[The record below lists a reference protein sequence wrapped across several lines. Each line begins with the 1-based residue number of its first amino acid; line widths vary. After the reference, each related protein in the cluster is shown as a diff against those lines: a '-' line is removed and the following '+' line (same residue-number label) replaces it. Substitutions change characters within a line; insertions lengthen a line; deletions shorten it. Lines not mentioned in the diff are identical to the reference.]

1 MPCSQVKIKGADE
14 NTHVWRI
21 ILNQTF
27 FYFLLEICLPLKP
40 KYQAISLKCFSFFY
54 FSLFFVLPFCFV
66 HQFIVRIGLPFY
78 ICAYE
83 LSLLIQKQW
92 TFFIGTSLFKGHLH
106 SGVTK
111 IGPGKTST

>member
-40 KYQAISLKCFSFFY
+40 KYQAISLKCFSFF
-54 FSLFFVLPFCFV
+54 LFFFILRLTFLFRSSLYRQDRFAVLYLC
-66 HQFIVRIGLPFY
+66 I
-78 ICAYE
+78 
-83 LSLLIQKQW
+83 
-92 TFFIGTSLFKGHLH
+92 
-106 SGVTK
+106 
-111 IGPGKTST
+111 